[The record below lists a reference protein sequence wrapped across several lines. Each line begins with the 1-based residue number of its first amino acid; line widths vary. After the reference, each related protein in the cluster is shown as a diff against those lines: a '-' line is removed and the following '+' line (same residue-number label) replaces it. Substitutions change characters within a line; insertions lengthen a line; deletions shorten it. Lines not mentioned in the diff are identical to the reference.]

1 MQHDVGA
8 PSALGSRVGSSLS
21 NHSSVISTR
30 SKRHRGRGRMNYANL
45 YSHAIESEEMY
56 DLGHPTHSNSNGE
69 RNYASGLYAK
79 NFDEM
84 SATHTHDDIRPE
96 DAADAV
102 RNDEKNTQ
110 IRIFQDYL
118 LINHFFLPVLCVE

>member
-1 MQHDVGA
+1 MQHYVGA
-8 PSALGSRVGSSLS
+8 PSALGSRVGSSIS
-21 NHSSVISTR
+21 NHSSIISTR

-56 DLGHPTHSNSNGE
+56 DLAHPTYTNTNRE

-79 NFDEM
+79 NADQL
-84 SATHTHDDIRPE
+84 SAAPTYDDIRPE

-102 RNDEKNTQ
+102 S
-110 IRIFQDYL
+110 
-118 LINHFFLPVLCVE
+118 FFK